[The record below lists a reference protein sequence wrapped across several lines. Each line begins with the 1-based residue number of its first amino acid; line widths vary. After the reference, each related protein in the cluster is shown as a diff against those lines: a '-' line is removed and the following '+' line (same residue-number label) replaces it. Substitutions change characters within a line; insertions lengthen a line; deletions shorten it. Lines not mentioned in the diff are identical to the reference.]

1 MTLEKANNPN
11 PFMILAPGDALLP
24 GAFRRVYRDQRR
36 YDQMLSNM
44 QQMRGRIAVQEG
56 AVREKDLRP
65 GHRHVMAGDEDSW
78 HLIRTDQDGKFV
90 GCARI
95 LVHSGNVGFGSLR
108 VSRTPLANAPEWKQ
122 HVRYAVEN
130 DIEAARNSE
139 MTVVEPGGWVIDEEL
154 RGGADAVAIAL
165 SAFAWSQLIGG
176 CLAYVTA
183 TVKHRS
189 SAILK
194 RLGGSSLKYQGKELP
209 KYYDPEYECEMEI
222 LKFETRSLNS
232 RFESSMA
239 PLRTLLA
246 QSPVVQAEQRQALV
260 ELAA

>member
-1 MTLEKANNPN
+1 MLEKSNNPFS
-11 PFMILAPGDALLP
+11 FMILAPADVVLP
-24 GAFRRVYRDQRR
+24 AAFRQVQQDQRA
-36 YDQMLSNM
+36 YHQLLCNM
-44 QQMRGRIAVQEG
+44 QQLRGRIALEEG
-56 AVREKDLRP
+56 AVRKKDLGP
-65 GHRHVMAGDEDSW
+65 GNRHVMAGDEDSW
-78 HLIRTDQDGKFV
+78 HLIRTDHSGNAI

-95 LVHSGNVGFGSLR
+95 LVHSKNASFGSLR
-108 VSRTPLANAPEWKQ
+108 VSRTPLAKSPEWESQ
-122 HVRYAVEN
+122 VRSAVEQ
-130 DIEAARNSE
+130 DIKVARNSE
-139 MTVVEPGGWVIDEEL
+139 MTVVEPGGWVIEEKS

-189 SAILK
+189 CAILR
-194 RLGGSSLKYQGKELP
+194 RLGGSPLKFQGLELP
-209 KYYDPEYECEMEI
+209 RYYDPEYECEMEI

-239 PLRTLLA
+239 PLRVLLA
-246 QSPVVQAEQRQALV
+246 QSPVVQAERALV